1 MRPQTQPH
9 AQNPDSPLLTAD
21 SAAVSQQDFRN
32 AMSSLAAAVNVITT
46 DGPEGRAGFTATA
59 VCSVTDQ
66 PPTLLVCIN
75 RSASVYD
82 TFIGNGT
89 LCVNTLDNSQQALSN
104 LFGGKTSQEERFAAG
119 QWHSGVTGSPILDG
133 AKLALDCQVKQSVS
147 VGTHDILLCEVVDIR
162 HQTETAA
169 LVYFGRRY
177 HCLSGATAT
186 V

>member
-1 MRPQTQPH
+1 MRTQTQPS
-9 AQNPDSPLLTAD
+9 NPNSPILPAA
-21 SAAVSQQDFRN
+21 SAAVSQLAFRD

-46 DGPEGRAGFTATA
+46 DGPGGQAGFTATA

-104 LFGGKTSQEERFAAG
+104 LFGGKTAQQERFAAG
-119 QWHSGVTGSPILDG
+119 QWLSGVTGSPILDG
-133 AKLALDCQVKQSVS
+133 AKLALDCQVTRSVS
-147 VGTHDILLCEVVDIR
+147 VGTHDILFCEVVDIR
-162 HQTETAA
+162 HQSETDA
-169 LVYFGRRY
+169 LVYLGRRY
-177 HCLSGATAT
+177 HSLPGTPA
-186 V
+186 VV